1 MCLHISRYSY
11 GLMKKFGFGILV
23 IVLASL
29 LVLACAKQVALT
41 GGVKDVTPPEPHA
54 ASPANGSTNFS
65 SKRIVVKF
73 NEYIKLNDVSSKL
86 IVSPPME
93 EKPVAVVSG
102 KKLKITLKPS
112 QLKPNTT
119 YCLNFNDAIADINE
133 NNALNSFVYAF
144 STGTEID
151 SMSFAGT
158 VFDAFTRK
166 PVDDAWVMLYTD
178 FSDTAVS
185 SVMPD
190 YITKVNKNGNF
201 RINYVAE
208 NDYKIFA
215 LRDNNSNFKFD
226 LPEESI
232 AFIDTV
238 FRPSVEISYDT
249 LKSKKDTL
257 ADSIVAKS
265 HFLPDDIKL
274 LLFKENKTPQFFKSS
289 KRLKRNHFEF
299 VFNFTQ
305 YESYKFIVPG
315 DDSAFVWAKENPDTV
330 FLWLKDTSLIAFDT
344 LKILAEYVDP
354 AFPDS
359 VHNDTLKF
367 RKQDKLLTDTVLK
380 INLSKEKRPDSDY
393 NISFSLPIDSYDES
407 KLKLYG
413 AVDTLFEEME
423 FKVERDSS
431 CPLNLKVVAEIAEG
445 RKYRIVADSA
455 FATCIY
461 GYVNDYDSVE
471 VVPMRETDFGALK
484 VMFQDDKPYIVELL
498 QSDKVKAR
506 SKVADRQVSFVYLSP
521 GKYDIRIINDENGN
535 GRWDTGDYSQHK
547 QAEDVFYYP
556 QSYEIRSSWEHEVT
570 IEGEKKE

>member
-1 MCLHISRYSY
+1 MYMHVSLYLY
-11 GLMKKFGFGILV
+11 GLMKKFGFSIFV
-23 IVLASL
+23 VVLASL
-29 LVLACAKQVALT
+29 LVLACAKQVTLT
-41 GGVKDVTPPEPHA
+41 GGKKDVTPPEPQA

-65 SKRIVVKF
+65 SKHIVVKF
-73 NEYIKLNDVSSKL
+73 NEYITLNDVSSKL
-86 IVSPPME
+86 IVSPPLD

-119 YCLNFNDAIADINE
+119 YSLNFNDAVADINE

-144 STGTEID
+144 STGDEID
-151 SMSFAGT
+151 SLAFAGT

-166 PVDDAWVMLYTD
+166 PVEDAWVLLYSN

-185 SVMPD
+185 TTMPD
-190 YITKVNKNGNF
+190 YITKVNKQGNF
-201 RINYVAE
+201 RINFVAE
-208 NDYKIFA
+208 NDYRIFA

-226 LPEESI
+226 LPEECI
-232 AFIDTV
+232 AFIDST
-238 FRPSVEISYDT
+238 FHPSVEVSYDT

-257 ADSIVAKS
+257 TDSIVTKS
-265 HFLPDDIKL
+265 HFFPDDIKM
-274 LLFKENKTPQFFKSS
+274 LLFKEDKTPQFFKSS
-289 KRLKRNHFEF
+289 KRVKRNYFEF

-305 YESYKFIVPG
+305 YGKYKFTVPG

-330 FLWLKDTSLIAFDT
+330 FLWLKDTSVISSDT
-344 LKILAEYVDP
+344 LKIFAEYVDP

-367 RKQDKLLTDTVLK
+367 RKQDKLLADTVLTM
-380 INLSKEKRPDSDY
+380 NFSKEKRPDADY
-393 NISFSLPIDSYDES
+393 CISFSLPIDSFDATR
-407 KLKLYG
+407 LKLYG
-413 AVDTLFEEME
+413 AVDTLFEEMD

-431 CPLNLKVVAEIAEG
+431 CPLRLKVVAEIAEG
-445 RKYRIVADSA
+445 RKYKIVADSA

-461 GYVNDYDSVE
+461 GYASMHDSVE

-484 VMFQDDKPYIVELL
+484 VLFQDDKPYLVELL
-498 QSDKVKAR
+498 QSEKVKAR
-506 SKVADRQVSFVYLSP
+506 SAAADRQVSFVYLQP

-535 GRWDTGDYSQHK
+535 GRWDTGDYSQHR

-556 QSYEIRSSWEHEVT
+556 QPYEIRSSWEHEVT
-570 IEGEKKE
+570 IENN